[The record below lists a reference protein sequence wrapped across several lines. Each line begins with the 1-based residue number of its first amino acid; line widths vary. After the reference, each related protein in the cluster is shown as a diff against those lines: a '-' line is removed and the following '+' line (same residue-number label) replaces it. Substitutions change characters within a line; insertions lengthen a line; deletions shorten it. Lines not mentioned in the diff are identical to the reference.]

1 MSEHQIS
8 LSEEVYSHLKA
19 VAASQGVSPADWIA
33 HQLPKTSSEETSIV
47 ESVSDLIGAIDSQE
61 EPLHS
66 YERTT
71 FGEAV
76 ADKLAKQGIYRQ

>member
-8 LSEEVYSHLKA
+8 LSEEVYSHLLA
-19 VAASQGVSPADWIA
+19 VAASKGVSPADWIA
-33 HQLPKTSSEETSIV
+33 HQLPETAPEDNSLL

-66 YERTT
+66 YEETT
-71 FGEAV
+71 FGEAI